1 MATSTY
7 SNTGIT
13 NVLQGTLSSLT
24 TPAPAAA
31 ALYSGHVTDAGAHSL
46 KRPADSEPD
55 SIDNDTHRKRMRED
69 MDAAHGADAAAEA
82 PHAIDGHALADDLA
96 QELQCGCCSELVY
109 KPVIVSPCE
118 HFFCGRCV
126 LLPFD

>member
-1 MATSTY
+1 
-7 SNTGIT
+7 
-13 NVLQGTLSSLT
+13 
-24 TPAPAAA
+24 
-31 ALYSGHVTDAGAHSL
+31 
-46 KRPADSEPD
+46 
-55 SIDNDTHRKRMRED
+55 MRED
-69 MDAAHGADAAAEA
+69 MDAVHRADAAAEA

-126 LLPFD
+126 LLPFDQFLSSLCICLVAACSGLR